1 MTEFA
6 KRELTEWALI
16 IGGGMI
22 GGALSGAVV
31 VWVLYA
37 YHAA

>member
-6 KRELTEWALI
+6 KRELTEWAMI

-22 GGALSGAVV
+22 GGALSGAIV

-37 YHAA
+37 YHAT

>member
-1 MTEFA
+1 MTEYA
-6 KRELTEWALI
+6 KRELAEWATILV
-16 IGGGMI
+16 GGMI

-37 YHAA
+37 YHTI